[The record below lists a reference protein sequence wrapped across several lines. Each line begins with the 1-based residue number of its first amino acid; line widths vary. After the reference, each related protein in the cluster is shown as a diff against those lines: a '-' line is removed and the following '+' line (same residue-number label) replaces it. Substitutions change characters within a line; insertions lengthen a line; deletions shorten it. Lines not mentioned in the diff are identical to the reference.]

1 MPINVVKSFHHHN
14 DTDTTSSQQQS
25 SNATGH
31 EHHNCPICDFT
42 LSPFI
47 QSESIH
53 VTLFIAELLPYKVP
67 IYQNKGT
74 FNISYSHGL
83 RAPPAIA

>member
-14 DTDTTSSQQQS
+14 ETIQTSSQHQS

-31 EHHNCPICDFT
+31 EHHDCPICDFT

-47 QSESIH
+47 QTESIH
-53 VTLFIAELLPYKVP
+53 LTFIAELLPYTVP
-67 IYQNKGT
+67 TYQNKRT
-74 FNISYSHGL
+74 FNLSYSHGL
-83 RAPPAIA
+83 RAPPTIA